1 MSLVFFYYIISGWI
15 INGYNI
21 VGVSIMKRKMGLFSK
36 EVIIIIQTNFYMQY
50 IFGLSER
57 TKISV
62 FAPNLFV
69 AIQKTFRLVTRT
81 VLWMLFWELILKW
94 RIQWKDKK
102 ISEHV
107 NEDEDY

>member
-1 MSLVFFYYIISGWI
+1 
-15 INGYNI
+15 
-21 VGVSIMKRKMGLFSK
+21 MGLFSK

-50 IFGLSER
+50 VFGLSER

-81 VLWMLFWELILKW
+81 VLWMLF
-94 RIQWKDKK
+94 
-102 ISEHV
+102 
-107 NEDEDY
+107 